1 MIETATELSQK
12 FTTKLSALRKKQK
25 GVECHKRKLNN
36 QKKLNRRSSTSYE
49 KAKIDCLAT
58 KQPAKE
64 KMKWNVRNTN
74 YNNLTAVMMELT
86 VKDALTNP
94 KEYE

>member
-12 FTTKLSALRKKQK
+12 FTTKLSELRKQQK

-49 KAKIDCLAT
+49 KAKIDYLAT

-64 KMKWNVRNTN
+64 KKKWNVRNTS
-74 YNNLTAVMMELT
+74 TT
-86 VKDALTNP
+86 T
-94 KEYE
+94 